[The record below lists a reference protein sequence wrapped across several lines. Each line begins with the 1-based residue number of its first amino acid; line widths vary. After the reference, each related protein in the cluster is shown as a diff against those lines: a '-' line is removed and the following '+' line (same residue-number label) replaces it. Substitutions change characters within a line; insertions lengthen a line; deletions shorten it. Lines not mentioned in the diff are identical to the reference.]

1 MRIIVALFII
11 VPVIEIV
18 LFVLSGQLIGVWP
31 TVALIVVTGVIG
43 VWLSKRQGLAVI
55 QEAKREF
62 MYGRLPSGAI
72 LDGICVLVGGVLLLT
87 PGFLT
92 DIIGLLLLF
101 PPTRSLIK
109 PIVARW
115 LKSLFERKT
124 FFYIKR

>member
-11 VPVIEIV
+11 IPAIEIV

-31 TVALIVVTGVIG
+31 TVALIVATGVLG
-43 VWLSKRQGLAVI
+43 AWLSKRQGLAVI

-92 DIIGLLLLF
+92 DIMGLFLLL
-101 PPTRSLIK
+101 PTTRTLIK
-109 PIVARW
+109 PILARW
-115 LKSLFERKT
+115 LKSLFETKT
-124 FFYIKR
+124 LFYKR